1 MIWADYFI
9 IGIIALSTLIG
20 IVRGFLREVLS
31 FVVLLG
37 ALFIAGIYY
46 QELADEFMRWLPN
59 LSLRL
64 TVTFL
69 LLVVGMLLLGT
80 ILDHLLY
87 ALLEKK
93 ELINIDHIL
102 GGIFGGLR
110 GVILAMILAF
120 LGRELTLLQEY
131 DWWRES
137 SLIDDFQAMAEYTLG
152 LIPQSA
158 VDKLKQM

>member
-1 MIWADYFI
+1 MTWVDYFI
-9 IGIIALSTLIG
+9 IGIIALSTIIG

-46 QELADEFMRWLPN
+46 QELADEFMHWLSN

-69 LLVVGMLLLGT
+69 LLVVGILLLGT

-93 ELINIDHIL
+93 ELITIDHIL
-102 GGIFGGLR
+102 GGMFGGLR
-110 GVILAMILAF
+110 G
-120 LGRELTLLQEY
+120 
-131 DWWRES
+131 
-137 SLIDDFQAMAEYTLG
+137 
-152 LIPQSA
+152 
-158 VDKLKQM
+158 